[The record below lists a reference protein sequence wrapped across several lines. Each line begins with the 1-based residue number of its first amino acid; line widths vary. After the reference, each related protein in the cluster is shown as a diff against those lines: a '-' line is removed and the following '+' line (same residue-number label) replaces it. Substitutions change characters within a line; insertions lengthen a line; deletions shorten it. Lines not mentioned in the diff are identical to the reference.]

1 MSTGK
6 SKKKRLHTSLTDQI
20 LGTGD
25 KVARKRKPKIKR
37 NDESYDETDFV
48 SEKISKK
55 ILEEARHQQDE
66 LEEQY
71 GIGSW
76 KQTKDTKLDQQDDS
90 SESENEDDVPIGM
103 ESKDMCPVINEEEEK
118 AMAVFMSNNQQ
129 ERQTLAD
136 IIMEKLR
143 EKETELASHLSDNNQ
158 IVSRMD
164 GRVAAVFNGVGL
176 ILSKYRSG
184 KLPKAFKVIP
194 SLSNWE
200 EALYLT
206 EPDKWSAA
214 AMWQATRIFASN
226 LNSSRAQRFFNLI
239 LLPRVRDDITEYKRL
254 NYHLYAALKKALYKP
269 AAFFKGILLPLC
281 DSGSCSL
288 REALIICSVLA
299 RTSIPVL
306 HSSAAILKIAE
317 MEYSGANSIFMR
329 TLFDK
334 KYALPYRVIDAVV
347 FHYISFQG
355 DPRTLPVLWHQSLQ
369 TFVQRYKEDISLE
382 QKESLLELIRHKSH
396 NGVTPD
402 IRREIVH
409 SKCRD
414 IAGNSYINK
423 SQQQRDVNTSTS

>member
-6 SKKKRLHTSLTDQI
+6 SKKQRLHTSLTDQI

-25 KVARKRKPKIKR
+25 KVTRRRRAKIKH
-37 NDESYDETDFV
+37 NDDDNETDFV
-48 SEKISKK
+48 SEKISKR

-76 KQTKDTKLDQQDDS
+76 KPSKETKLDQADS
-90 SESENEDDVPIGM
+90 SESDNEDDSAFPGT
-103 ESKDMCPVINEEEEK
+103 ESHDMCPVINEEEER
-118 AMAVFMSNNQQ
+118 AMAVFMSNSQP

-136 IIMEKLR
+136 IILEKLR
-143 EKETELASHLSDNNQ
+143 EKETELASHLSESNL
-158 IVSRMD
+158 VGSRMD

-194 SLSNWE
+194 SLPNWE

-254 NYHLYAALKKALYKP
+254 NYHLYSALKKALYKP

-281 DSGSCSL
+281 ESGSCSL
-288 REALIICSVLA
+288 REALIISSVLA
-299 RTSIPVL
+299 KTSIPVL
-306 HSSAAILKIAE
+306 HSSAALLKIAE

-334 KYALPYRVIDAVV
+334 KYALPYRVIDAAV
-347 FHYISFQG
+347 FHYTQFQQ
-355 DPRTLPVLWHQSLQ
+355 DPRTLPVLWHQSLLA
-369 TFVQRYKEDISLE
+369 FVQRYKEDISLE
-382 QKESLLELIRHKSH
+382 QKESLLELIRHKTHS
-396 NGVTPD
+396 GMTPE

-414 IAGNSYINK
+414 IEGDSYINK
-423 SQQQRDVNTSTS
+423 SQQRLVTMDSN